1 MRRRVISLFVAFVLV
16 VGAALATQ
24 SVWKPMARRSKWFL
38 ISTNLYQ
45 DLLRRAH
52 LRTDQIDQ
60 ELPPSAQAAD
70 YSDVVTRTDVI
81 FDQYLSHSGLR
92 EEDLRGKDVL
102 ELGPGYNLGVALRF
116 IGAGA
121 RSFTA
126 IDKFIPF
133 QDTAY
138 NRGLYAAIRDRLDA
152 PARARVDAA
161 VNLDGH
167 VTLREPAL
175 RYVYAKGVEDH
186 PFQPSSFDLVISHA
200 VLEEIYDLDRA
211 FDAMDEV
218 LRPGGYSIHK
228 IDLRDYGMFTRNGFH
243 SLEFLTIP
251 DPVYR
256 RMAENTGQP
265 NRRLVD
271 YYRGKTAA
279 LGYDTTIYAT
289 HVLGRQAELQPH
301 KQTLVRGVDY
311 TDETIKSLQSIRPRL
326 LERYQK
332 LPDEDL
338 LVQGIIL
345 VAHKPVTPTKLAAR

>member
-1 MRRRVISLFVAFVLV
+1 MRRRVISLIVVFVLAV
-16 VGAALATQ
+16 TAALATQ
-24 SVWKPMARRSKWFL
+24 EMWKPVARQSKWFL

-45 DLLRRAH
+45 DLLRRVG

-60 ELPPSAQAAD
+60 ELPPSVQASDYAD
-70 YSDVVTRTDVI
+70 VLAHTDAI
-81 FDQYLSHSGLR
+81 YDQYLSHSGLR
-92 EEDLRGKDVL
+92 EDDLRGKDIL

-138 NRGLYAAIRDRLDA
+138 NRGLYVAIRNRLDA
-152 PARARVDAA
+152 PARARVDSA

-167 VTLREPAL
+167 VTLQEPAL
-175 RYVYAKGVEDH
+175 RYVYAKGVEDR
-186 PFQPSSFDLVISHA
+186 PFQPNSFDFVISHA

-211 FDAMDEV
+211 FGAMDEV

-265 NRRLVD
+265 NRRLID
-271 YYRGKTAA
+271 YYRAKMAA

-289 HVLGRQAELQPH
+289 HVLGSPKELQPH
-301 KQTLVRGVDY
+301 KRELVRGVDY
-311 TDETIKSLQSIRPRL
+311 NDDTIKSLQSIRPRL
-326 LERYQK
+326 LPRYQK

-338 LVQGIIL
+338 LIQGIYL
-345 VAHKPVTPTKLAAR
+345 VARKPATPAKLAAR